1 MEGSGCKV
9 KVTEIIKNNQNILMN
24 INNTNF
30 TKQATLDER
39 NSFVSLPIDNFS
51 GKNGGFYGQQVK
63 GFMDNMA
70 KT

>member
-1 MEGSGCKV
+1 
-9 KVTEIIKNNQNILMN
+9 MN